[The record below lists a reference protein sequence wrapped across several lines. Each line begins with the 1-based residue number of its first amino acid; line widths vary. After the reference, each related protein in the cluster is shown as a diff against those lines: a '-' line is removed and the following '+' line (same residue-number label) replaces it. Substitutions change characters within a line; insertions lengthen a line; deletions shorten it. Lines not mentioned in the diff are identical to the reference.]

1 MTPSDGSHLSKD
13 AASIQS
19 ALRGVLG
26 GVMRQLRK
34 YTALSEFLEL
44 IPDELLGQVAPFD
57 VRLAPPLDT
66 DHTSASRGAWRTKTG
81 AAAGKDAA
89 GGSDAAAPPPDE
101 VTTLY
106 LYVVSATVQLILEQ
120 KKREYMDALN
130 ARLPYPLIEEIR
142 FEQVNSQKI
151 AKQLN
156 ILGISPD

>member
-57 VRLAPPLDT
+57 VRLAPPLDAGSAT
-66 DHTSASRGAWRTKTG
+66 DPRGASGAK
-81 AAAGKDAA
+81 AAAAHGKDAV
-89 GGSDAAAPPPDE
+89 PPPAE

-142 FEQVNSQKI
+142 FEQANSQKI

>member
-34 YTALSEFLEL
+34 YTAMSEFLEL
-44 IPDELLGQVAPFD
+44 IPDELAGQVAPFD
-57 VRLAPPLDT
+57 VRLAPPLD
-66 DHTSASRGAWRTKTG
+66 AGGPRGSSG
-81 AAAGKDAA
+81 AVHGKDAMV
-89 GGSDAAAPPPDE
+89 PPLAE

-106 LYVVSATVQLILEQ
+106 LYVLSATVQLVMEQ
-120 KKREYMDALN
+120 RKREYMDALN

-142 FEQVNSQKI
+142 FEQANSQKI

-156 ILGISPD
+156 ILGLTPD

>member
-1 MTPSDGSHLSKD
+1 MSKNSHSSGDPS
-13 AASIQS
+13 SIQS

-44 IPDELLGQVAPFD
+44 IPPELAGQVAPFD
-57 VRLAPPLDT
+57 VRLAPPLDAGDAARLGGT
-66 DHTSASRGAWRTKTG
+66 NGAKSG
-81 AAAGKDAA
+81 AASGADAVV
-89 GGSDAAAPPPDE
+89 PPLAD

-106 LYVVSATVQLILEQ
+106 LYVRSATVQLVMEQ
-120 KKREYMDALN
+120 RKREYIAALN

-142 FEQVNSQKI
+142 FEQANSQKI